1 MIDES
6 AEVDSTRATLLDAAE
21 EVFARDGFERASLR
35 AIMRLAEANPAAVH
49 YHFGGKDGLVEA
61 VLDRI
66 VGPINLRR
74 MELLDGLETRAG
86 SDDGPEPTARELMG
100 AFLRPDFEAIQALQ
114 RRGSGRA
121 ALIARAYAQ
130 PTEHIDA
137 LIRRQFEP
145 VGARFLQALNRTLPD
160 LQAEEVQ
167 WRVRWCVVGVIIA
180 MFSFADRPDG
190 PIDVDDFEPALERTV
205 DFVTAGLEAS

>member
-1 MIDES
+1 MIEDS
-6 AEVDSTRATLLDAAE
+6 TQTDSTRAALIDAAE
-21 EVFARDGFERASLR
+21 AVFARDGFERASLR
-35 AIMRLAEANPAAVH
+35 AIMRLADANPAAVH

-66 VGPINLRR
+66 VGPISLRR
-74 MELLDGLETRAG
+74 LELLDRLQTVVGPDPTTR
-86 SDDGPEPTARELMG
+86 DLME
-100 AFLRPDFEAIQALQ
+100 AFLRPDFEAIQTLQ

-121 ALIARAYAQ
+121 ALLARAYGQ

-145 VGARFLQALNRTLPD
+145 VGAHFLRSLNRALPH
-160 LQAEEVQ
+160 LSTEQLQ
-167 WRVRWCVVGVIIA
+167 WRLRWCVVGVIIA
-180 MFSFADRPDG
+180 MFSYADRPDG

-205 DFVTAGLEAS
+205 DFVTAGMETD